1 MATRRIGANLWPIP
15 GLKSHSPTSRLFL
28 APRCQTL
35 QSRWTPPRSQRAW
48 ESTASGPSTRDD
60 KDGHIDT
67 APTESILWVDNLFPL
82 RLSSLSR
89 LPWINPDDDLSG
101 LMKRFQSRSLGI
113 MDPISLV
120 KRALPSELPVKV
132 TEIHTRFKD
141 GGAFV
146 KFEYPDGV
154 TAKEIEGRVAQRLAE
169 RPIKPFF
176 SPFRGVQA
184 GLVKGVPWLEDLQR
198 FPKSRLRVEFVPKN
212 PGEEAVELSQET
224 LYSMFRRYG
233 SISEITSQ
241 PWDSKVLPKFAYVDF
256 AFVRD
261 AIMARNCLHGYVVP
275 EELGGGKLGTKFRI
289 SYERRTKP
297 HRIWD
302 WITSHPRIVIPVLV
316 ALLTGLTVVVF
327 DPIRSFFIKAHV
339 SHRFRL
345 SNSGVYKWFKK
356 QTSDILAFRREEA
369 EQAGLDAVWSHR
381 KDLIEQ
387 IQTWLME
394 TADTFI
400 VVQGPRGSGKKEL
413 VLEQALKDRQNVLV
427 IDCKRI
433 LDARGESAIIKRM
446 ASEVGYRPIF
456 SWANNI
462 SSMADLAIQSTTGV
476 KAGFSETLDSQL
488 RKILQTTAGALQT
501 LDLEGRSKNDPD
513 ASLPADA
520 YLDAHP
526 EKRAVVV
533 VDNFMY
539 RNEDNT
545 IVYDRIAE
553 WAAALVQSDVAHVI
567 FLTNDSSYSKTLSKS
582 LPDRV
587 FRHVALGDLSLDVAK
602 RFVQNHLTAGAATPS
617 AGPGDSDGEKE
628 PDEKQMTENITD
640 LSGLDD
646 CIGTL
651 GGRLT
656 DLEFLA
662 RRIKAGQSPRQAVA
676 EITEQSASEILKM
689 FLLPGKS
696 TGDGEHKWSMEQ
708 AWYLV
713 KALAKDDILRYNE
726 VIISDTF
733 ASSLTASN
741 AEAALEGLANAE
753 LITVR
758 SGAGRPRS
766 IVVGKPV
773 YQAAFRQ
780 LAADP
785 ALVAR
790 MDLALLKE
798 LSKIE
803 AKNIEKA
810 ENELALLGSLPK
822 VPAQAG
828 PRVSYLSAKID
839 SAQRK
844 IESYEKEMGRLKK
857 VLVTEY

>member
-1 MATRRIGANLWPIP
+1 MMT
-15 GLKSHSPTSRLFL
+15 
-28 APRCQTL
+28 
-35 QSRWTPPRSQRAW
+35 
-48 ESTASGPSTRDD
+48 D
-60 KDGHIDT
+60 
-67 APTESILWVDNLFPL
+67 LFPL

-89 LPWINPDDDLSG
+89 IPWLSPDDDLSG

-120 KRALPSELPVKV
+120 KRAIPSGLPVKV
-132 TEIHTRFKD
+132 TEIHTRLKD

-146 KFEYPDGV
+146 KLEHPEGV
-154 TAKEIEGRVAQRLAE
+154 TAKEIEGRISQLLAE
-169 RPIKPFF
+169 KPIKPFF
-176 SPFRGVQA
+176 SPFRGIKA
-184 GLVKGVPWLEDLQR
+184 GLVKGVPWLEDLHR

-241 PWDSKVLPKFAYVDF
+241 PWDSKVLPRFAYIDF

-302 WITSHPRIVIPVLV
+302 WITNHPRIVIPVLV

-345 SNSGVYKWFKK
+345 SNSGLYKWFKK
-356 QTSDILAFRREEA
+356 QTSDILTFRREKA
-369 EQAGLDAVWSHR
+369 EQAGLDAVWTDR

-387 IQTWLME
+387 IRTWLME
-394 TADTFI
+394 TAETFI

-433 LDARGESAIIKRM
+433 LEARGESAIIKRM

-456 SWANNI
+456 SWANSM
-462 SSMADLAIQSTTGV
+462 SSMIDLAIQSTTGV

-488 RKILQTTAGALQT
+488 RKILQTTAGALQD
-501 LDLEGRSKNDPD
+501 LDLQGRSKNDPD
-513 ASLPADA
+513 ASLPPDA

-533 VDNFMY
+533 IDNFMY

-553 WAAALVQSDVAHVI
+553 WAAALVQSDIAHVI
-567 FLTNDSSYSKTLSKS
+567 FLTNDSSYSKALSKP

-602 RFVQNHLTAGAATPS
+602 RFVQNHLTAGAAITNAES
-617 AGPGDSDGEKE
+617 AELNAENLK
-628 PDEKQMTENITD
+628 EKQPTQNITD

-662 RRIKAGQSPRQAVA
+662 RRIKAGQSPQQAVA
-676 EITEQSASEILKM
+676 EITEESAAEILKM

-713 KALAKDDILRYNE
+713 KALSKQDTLRYNE
-726 VIISDTF
+726 VIISDIF
-733 ASSLTASN
+733 ASSLTAPN
-741 AEAALEGLANAE
+741 GEAALEGLANAE

-758 SGAGRPRS
+758 SAAGRPRS

-780 LAADP
+780 LASDST
-785 ALVAR
+785 LVAK
-790 MDLALLKE
+790 MDLAVLKE
-798 LSKIE
+798 LTKIE
-803 AKNIEKA
+803 TKNIEKA
-810 ENELALLGSLPK
+810 ENELVLLGSLPK

-828 PRVSYLSAKID
+828 PRVAYLSAKID

-844 IESYEKEMGRLKK
+844 IENYEKEMGKLKN